1 MMQKKHGAAECS
13 PVLMYQPVSVVIPN
27 RKP

>member
-1 MMQKKHGAAECS
+1 MMQKKHGAAFCS
-13 PVLMYQPVSVVIPN
+13 PVFMYQPVSVVIPN